1 VNAPTVEPPAASR
14 GRAWRHL
21 AGAPLVLLLGI
32 LVALGPVPAEADQWT
47 LTSGIHLD
55 AWSANQSSGQGDG
68 FEVLVPIGIAYDT
81 PTWGLSARGSFG
93 TTQHDLDAA
102 PSASISG
109 FTDTTLTGYYRWR
122 ISGAEVRF
130 GLDLDLPTGVSR
142 LKTRDL
148 PAIQDEDLVALQR
161 FGEGFDVN
169 PTVIVYRS
177 FGDWGIGGGVGYLFA
192 GEYDPTQD
200 IANDDFNPGDELS
213 VNVLGDVFLGD
224 VWRLMGRVAYTHFT
238 RDERG
243 GVEVFREGDEL
254 DIGVGLEWRPEPW
267 WAVASVRNIYRFKAE
282 RVNASGQLDEEPENS
297 RGNEI
302 RGAVTVGYIIDDV
315 WTVRG
320 TVDFRYVAANDYA
333 TNAALYD
340 GGRFKI
346 AVGPG
351 VTWTFSRTFALDAS
365 VRWFYLDAERSPIFP
380 LGANINGVHA
390 DMRVVYRF

>member
-1 VNAPTVEPPAASR
+1 MSGGTIEPSLLRR
-14 GRAWRHL
+14 GSAGGRL
-21 AGAPLVLLLGI
+21 AGALLLG
-32 LVALGPVPAEADQWT
+32 LAALFGSSPALADQWT
-47 LTSGIHLD
+47 LRSGIHLD

-68 FEVLVPIGIAYDT
+68 YEFLVPLGIAFDT
-81 PTWGLSARGSFG
+81 PIWGVSARGSVG

-102 PSASISG
+102 PSASITG
-109 FTDTTLTGYYRWR
+109 FTDTTLSGYYRWR
-122 ISGAEVRF
+122 VSGTEIRF

-142 LKTRDL
+142 IKTRDL

-177 FGDWGIGGGVGYLFA
+177 FGDWGLGGGVGYLWT
-192 GEYDPTQD
+192 GEYDPTED
-200 IANDDFNPGDELS
+200 IANDDFNPGNELA
-213 VNVLGDVFLGD
+213 VNLIGDVFLGD
-224 VWRLMGRVAYTHFT
+224 VWRLLGRVAYTHFSE
-238 RDERG
+238 DERG
-243 GVEVFREGDEL
+243 GFETFREGDEL
-254 DIGVGLEWRPEPW
+254 DIGASLEWRPEPW
-267 WAVASVRNIYRFKAE
+267 WAVVSVRDIYRFKAD
-282 RVNASGQLDEEPENS
+282 RLNAAGQLTEEPQNS

-302 RGAVTVGYIIDDV
+302 RGTVTVGYIIDDV

-320 TVDFRYVAANDYA
+320 TMEVRYVAANDYA
-333 TNAALYD
+333 STDALYD

-351 VTWTFSRTFALDAS
+351 VTWTLSRTFAVDAS

-380 LGANINGVHA
+380 LGASINGVHA